1 MSLAELYAEKY
12 GKTEEAEKVAEPTT
26 ETPAAEETTQ
36 AETSG
41 EVEGMTKEAADA
53 ALEKAVEA
61 LSEEDAEKVAQVVSV
76 FEEEHLEFDH
86 DFFKLAAAA
95 EVVDQYAEYEESE
108 KQASAEVEAAG
119 RLMARALA
127 DELAKIGAEN
137 EAAPAT
143 EEKVVEE
150 PKTLTE
156 KLAKAVQE

>member
-12 GKTEEAEKVAEPTT
+12 GTPEAEKVAEDTEVV
-26 ETPAAEETTQ
+26 ETPAEEEVAAEP
-36 AETSG
+36 
-41 EVEGMTKEAADA
+41 EGLTKEAADA

-76 FEEEHLEFDH
+76 FEENNLEFDH

-95 EVVDQYAEYEESE
+95 EIVDQHAEYEESE
-108 KQASAEVEAAG
+108 KQASAEIEAAG

-137 EAAPAT
+137 EAAPTT

>member
-12 GKTEEAEKVAEPTT
+12 GTPEAEKVAEEVV
-26 ETPAAEETTQ
+26 ETPAEE
-36 AETSG
+36 
-41 EVEGMTKEAADA
+41 EVEGEGLTKEAADA
-53 ALEKAVEA
+53 ALDKAVEA

-76 FEEEHLEFDH
+76 FEEENLEFDH
-86 DFFKLAAAA
+86 DLFKLAAAA
-95 EVVDQYAEYEESE
+95 EIVDQYAEYEEGE

-127 DELAKIGAEN
+127 DELAKIGAEA
-137 EAAPAT
+137 EAAPAA

-156 KLAKAVQE
+156 KLAKAVK

>member
-36 AETSG
+36 AEGSEEG
-41 EVEGMTKEAADA
+41 EGLTKEAADA
-53 ALEKAVEA
+53 ALDKAVEA

-76 FEEEHLEFDH
+76 FEEEGLEFDH

-95 EVVDQYAEYEESE
+95 EIVDQHAEYEESE

-127 DELAKIGAEN
+127 DELAKIGAEA